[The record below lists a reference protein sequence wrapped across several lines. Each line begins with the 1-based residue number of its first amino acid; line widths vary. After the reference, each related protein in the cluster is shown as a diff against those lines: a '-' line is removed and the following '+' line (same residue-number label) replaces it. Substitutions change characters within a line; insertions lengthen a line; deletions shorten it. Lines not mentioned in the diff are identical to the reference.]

1 MKKSFQTI
9 RNNDLT
15 IVQLHALIFIR
26 EDKNCQLNDVAQAFS
41 ITLPTANSLVEK
53 LANLKLITKTHDKDD
68 Q

>member
-9 RNNDLT
+9 ITNNLT
-15 IVQLHALIFIR
+15 IIKLHVLIFIK

-53 LANLKLITKTHDKDD
+53 LVI
-68 Q
+68 